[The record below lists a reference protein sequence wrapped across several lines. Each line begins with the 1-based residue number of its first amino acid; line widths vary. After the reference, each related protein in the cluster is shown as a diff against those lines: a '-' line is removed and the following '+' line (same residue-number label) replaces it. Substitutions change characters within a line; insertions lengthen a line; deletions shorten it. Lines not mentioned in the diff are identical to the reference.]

1 MPTPQKT
8 ETIGELRAL
17 LENSQLAVVAD
28 YRGLTVAQLGQL
40 RRNLR
45 GKAVLHITKN
55 TLLHRAAAEANLPQL
70 SELLGGPTAV
80 AFVKDDIAGAIQTL
94 NEFVR
99 TSRIL
104 TLRGAL
110 FGPSI
115 VPAGK
120 VADLANIPS
129 RPQLY
134 GQIVGSVQGP
144 LNNLVSTLNQLFS
157 QVVYA
162 LQAYSDKQT
171 EAAAPAEAPAEA
183 PSTETPAEPPTA
195 EPPAEAPTAE
205 APKTEPPTVEAHV
218 AELPAETPAA
228 EAPTAE
234 APAEPLSVE
243 APITEPPSVEE
254 PVAEPPAEEPA
265 VAPPAETETP
275 DPITES

>member
-1 MPTPQKT
+1 MPTPQKI

-45 GKAVLHITKN
+45 GKAELHITKN
-55 TLLHRAAAEANLPQL
+55 TLLHRAAAEANVPQL

-115 VPAGK
+115 VPAGR

-129 RPQLY
+129 RPQLFS
-134 GQIVGSVQGP
+134 QIVAGVQGP
-144 LNNLVSTLNQLFS
+144 LNNLVGTLNQLLS

-162 LQAYSDKQT
+162 LQAYSDKQAEAEAPTT
-171 EAAAPAEAPAEA
+171 EAEAPTEAPTTEAPAVETPAEAP
-183 PSTETPAEPPTA
+183 TV
-195 EPPAEAPTAE
+195 EPPAEAATAE
-205 APKTEPPTVEAHV
+205 TPVTEPPTVE
-218 AELPAETPAA
+218 T
-228 EAPTAE
+228 
-234 APAEPLSVE
+234 
-243 APITEPPSVEE
+243 PITEPPTVEE
-254 PVAEPPAEEPA
+254 PIAEPPAEKPA
-265 VAPPAETETP
+265 VEPPAETPTEP
-275 DPITES
+275 EPPNPITES